1 VADVAF
7 EAEGKSLEEL
17 FTSAWD
23 ATLRVMIENPFVID
37 SKSRK
42 SIAIEDQSIDLLLYN
57 FLQELI
63 YYKDAEALL
72 LRLEY
77 CRIDAG
83 TPPAKL
89 EALAAGEP
97 IDSKRHHLGV
107 DVKAITF
114 YRFSLKKEGELWR
127 TTVVLDV

>member
-1 VADVAF
+1 MADVAF